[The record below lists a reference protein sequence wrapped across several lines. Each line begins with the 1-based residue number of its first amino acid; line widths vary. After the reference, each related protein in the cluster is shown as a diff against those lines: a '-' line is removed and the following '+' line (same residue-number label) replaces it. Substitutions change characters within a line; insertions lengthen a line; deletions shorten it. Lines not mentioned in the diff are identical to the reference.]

1 MQLKYIVISILV
13 SLVAIKVFLWQHD
26 EIVMLRDQLKIARY
40 AATEN
45 EKVSEQIETA
55 SWITIN
61 TMKSSIASCNQ
72 LLSSQKNR
80 AIDIAKK
87 GEFHA
92 LEIKELKGK
101 IAKSSDHCVDSNIP
115 AELLN
120 N

>member
-1 MQLKYIVISILV
+1 MILS

-26 EIVMLRDQLKIARY
+26 QIVELRDQLKIARY

-45 EKVSEQIETA
+45 EKASKELETA
-55 SWITIN
+55 TWTTIK

-72 LLSSQKNR
+72 LLSHQKKR
-80 AIDIAKK
+80 ATDIAKK
-87 GEFHA
+87 GEIHA
-92 LEIKELKGK
+92 LEIKELKDR
-101 IAKSSDHCVDSNIP
+101 IEKSSDHCVDSNIP